1 MLIRDPRPISLL
13 TGDKAVEA
21 ISKISTNRIVLN
33 SENNTD
39 RIVVCDSNG
48 RVVDAPYVV
57 WDENGVILLHC
68 TTKIPEYLSSVART
82 LSKNS
87 SHVMNA
93 TGAIERFVCQEKYLP
108 HNTGMSVSGLGI
120 SGLYSI
126 ALNPLDYENIHVVDL
141 SAELLIEF
149 GGLTDSHLNGN
160 HLPHHIGLLEYV
172 RLDNGCYP
180 GQEIHA
186 RMDSRNP
193 SSKKL
198 IRINLDG
205 IRDINSLTIQGHNCR
220 LIPEWSDNY
229 AHGITHQDLVDGEYE
244 TEFGIVH
251 TTTVNTAL

>member
-1 MLIRDPRPISLL
+1 MLIRDPRPITLL
-13 TGDKAVEA
+13 TGDTAVEA
-21 ISKISTNRIVLN
+21 ISKLSTNRIVLN
-33 SENNTD
+33 SENMTD

-87 SHVMNA
+87 NHVMNA

-108 HNTGMSVSGLGI
+108 RNTGVSVNGLGV

-126 ALNPLDYENIHVVDL
+126 ALNPIDYGNIHVADL
-141 SAELLIEF
+141 SSDLLIEI

-186 RMDSRNP
+186 RMDARNP

-198 IRINLDG
+198 VRINL
-205 IRDINSLTIQGHNCR
+205 RDVRNIKSLTIQGHNCR
-220 LIPEWSDNY
+220 LIPEWSDSY
-229 AHGITHQDLVDGEYE
+229 AHGITHQDLLDGEYE

-251 TTTVNTAL
+251 TTTVNNAL

>member
-13 TGDKAVEA
+13 TGGTALEA
-21 ISKISTNRIVLN
+21 ISKLSTNRIILD

-39 RIVVCDSNG
+39 RIVVCDPNG

-68 TTKIPEYLSSVART
+68 TTEIPEYLSSVART

-93 TGAIERFVCQEKYLP
+93 TGAIERFVCHEEYLP
-108 HNTGMSVSGLGI
+108 RNTGMSVNGLGV

-126 ALNPLDYENIHVVDL
+126 ALNPLEYENIHVVDL
-141 SAELLIEF
+141 SSDQLIEF

-160 HLPHHIGLLEYV
+160 YLPHHIGLLEYV

-205 IRDINSLTIQGHNCR
+205 VRDIKSLTIQGHNCR
-220 LIPEWSDNY
+220 LIPEWSDSY
-229 AHGITHQDLVDGEYE
+229 AHGITHQDLLDGEYE

>member
-1 MLIRDPRPISLL
+1 MLIRDPRPITLL
-13 TGDKAVEA
+13 TGDTAVEA
-21 ISKISTNRIVLN
+21 ISKLSTNRIVLN
-33 SENNTD
+33 SENITD

-108 HNTGMSVSGLGI
+108 RNTGMSVNGLGV

-126 ALNPLDYENIHVVDL
+126 ALNPIDYGNIHVADL
-141 SAELLIEF
+141 SSDLLIEF

-186 RMDSRNP
+186 RMDARNP

-198 IRINLDG
+198 VRINL
-205 IRDINSLTIQGHNCR
+205 RDVRNIKSLTIQGHNCR
-220 LIPEWSDNY
+220 WIPEWSDSY
-229 AHGITHQDLVDGEYE
+229 AHGITHQDLLDGEYE

-251 TTTVNTAL
+251 TTTVNNAL